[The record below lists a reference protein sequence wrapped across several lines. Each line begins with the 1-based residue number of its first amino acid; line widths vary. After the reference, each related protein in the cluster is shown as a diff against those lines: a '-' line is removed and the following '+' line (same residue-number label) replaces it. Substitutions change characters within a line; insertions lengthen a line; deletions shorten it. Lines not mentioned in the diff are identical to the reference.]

1 MGTTDR
7 KTSSLN
13 NSITFDANADLYSNA
28 LLNTGVG
35 KNGGFENRKKSGNAI
50 AGSTMVVPGQN
61 ILSYRVES
69 IFKPSGGGLNFASE
83 SIIYTALD
91 KNTTKGG
98 SFENRKK
105 SGNIFAGSRMVV
117 PGQDILSVKVFAPE
131 FKKPKT
137 IDVFSGAL
145 PPTPTPQPTPTPT
158 PTPPPPT
165 STPTPTPTP
174 TMTPSPIVEICYLA
188 TEDYIRIIAENGD
201 NLIVECHPFPIPT
214 PPTNYPVPTPTPT
227 IP

>member
-7 KTSSLN
+7 KTSTLN
-13 NSITFDANADLYSNA
+13 NSITFDANADLYSNG

-35 KNGGFENRKKSGNAI
+35 KSGGFENRKKSGNAI

-61 ILSYRVES
+61 ILNYRVES
-69 IFKPSGGGLNFASE
+69 IFKPSGGGLNFGSE

-91 KNTTKGG
+91 TSTTKGG

-105 SGNIFAGSRMVV
+105 SGKIFAGSRLVV
-117 PGQDILSVKVFAPE
+117 PGQDILSVKVFEPE
-131 FKKPKT
+131 FVKRRT
-137 IDVFSGAL
+137 VDVFSGAL
-145 PPTPTPQPTPTPT
+145 PPTPTPEPTPTPT
-158 PTPPPPT
+158 PPPT

-188 TEDYIRIIAENGD
+188 TEDYIRITAENDD
-201 NLIVECHPFPIPT
+201 NLIVECHPFPIPV
-214 PPTNYPVPTPTPT
+214 PPVNYPTPTPT
-227 IP
+227 PTMP